1 MTDIDIAI
9 IDYECGNIHS
19 ARKAFE
25 LALSELEISGK
36 VTVTNDIKTISKSD
50 KLVLPGVGA
59 FNECYKKL
67 MSIEGLSECIT
78 NRVFKQN
85 VPILGICVGLQLMA
99 DRGFE
104 NLETKGLGWI
114 SGQVKNLC
122 PEDKKLK
129 IPHMGWNEVYFKKD
143 NNKFYDLSGENFY
156 FVHSYYFDAG
166 DKDNILGLTNY
177 DQPFPS
183 ALIKGNII
191 GTQFHPEKSQ
201 RAGVEFIKRFIEWK
215 P

>member
-25 LALSELEISGK
+25 LALSELDISGK
-36 VTVTNDIKTISKSD
+36 VIVTNDIKTISESD
-50 KLVLPGVGA
+50 RLVLPGVGA

-78 NRVFKQN
+78 NKVFKQN

-104 NLETKGLGWI
+104 NLET
-114 SGQVKNLC
+114 S
-122 PEDKKLK
+122 
-129 IPHMGWNEVYFKKD
+129 
-143 NNKFYDLSGENFY
+143 
-156 FVHSYYFDAG
+156 
-166 DKDNILGLTNY
+166 
-177 DQPFPS
+177 
-183 ALIKGNII
+183 
-191 GTQFHPEKSQ
+191 KST
-201 RAGVEFIKRFIEWK
+201 F
-215 P
+215 